1 MKINPTRINLL
12 NLKRELKTAQR
23 GYKLLK
29 DKRDGLM
36 QTFMGVIREVKVLR
50 EDVERELGDAFKS
63 FATASAFM
71 SDSALSRAF
80 MLPGSTLSLTVKE
93 KTLMSVPIPE
103 MSLSKEGSLFAYGL
117 METSGGLDVAI
128 EKLDRLFPKL
138 IKLAELEKTV
148 ENLAIEIER
157 TRRRASALENTRI
170 PNIKTAIRFITLRL
184 EEQARDAVVG
194 TMRIKAMIL
203 EKEAQLAK

>member
-36 QTFMGVIREVKVLR
+36 QTFMGIIREVKVLR
-50 EDVERELGDAFKS
+50 EAVEAELGDAFKS
-63 FATASAFM
+63 YAVASAYM
-71 SDSALSRAF
+71 DDVAINRAF
-80 MLPGSTLSLTVKE
+80 MLPNAKLSLEVKE

-103 MSLSKEGSLFAYGL
+103 MSIQKEGTLFAYGL
-117 METSGGLDVAI
+117 METSGGLDTAV

-170 PNIKTAIRFITLRL
+170 PNIKESIRFITLRL
-184 EEQARDAVVG
+184 EEQARDAVVS

-203 EKEAQLAK
+203 EKEAQGVK